1 MPNGRKGRILRTCL
15 VIGFKYKYR
24 NSLLEVSLPA
34 SRSLDS
40 SAMMILLRLA
50 IKVVWDLP
58 WSSLLQSS
66 VSIDFLAVFYVHW
79 SIRNDIIW
87 GCSAMGK
94 LPVAGSLSLLLNNVQ
109 YWTNLLNCLYYQHR
123 FLTADNMSNRE
134 QAFFII
140 LCYWNSSFS
149 FHIGMSW
156 EELFLSFY
164 LYWEKKVQNWLGFFS
179 CKI

>member
-87 GCSAMGK
+87 GYSAMGK

-134 QAFFII
+134 QAFFYNSLSLEFFIQFPHWYVMGRII
-140 LCYWNSSFS
+140 P
-149 FHIGMSW
+149 
-156 EELFLSFY
+156 LFLFV
-164 LYWEKKVQNWLGFFS
+164 LREKSPKLAWFFFL
-179 CKI
+179 